1 MTFDYKATGLPD
13 NPKWQAAAEM
23 CHAWLSQHMSM
34 FGQDGIA
41 RFMRDQPLAAA
52 QRIIDNCLDWSE
64 ESVTLALLGPAKGD
78 ALAAEALSR
87 RVFGD
92 RTVEILNAM
101 ADERKPRDAA
111 MKRDLNRLFIVEGIS
126 TMNDQ
131 MVGRKRIDAHHQTR
145 WRILGSLQAEFAKV
159 KGQNPKLDV
168 VFEEAMRQSKD
179 ALNALD
185 KAAAAKKTPKPPG
198 L

>member
-1 MTFDYKATGLPD
+1 MAFDYSTTGLPE
-13 NPKWQAAAEM
+13 NPKWRAAAEM
-23 CHAWLSQHMSM
+23 CHAWLTKNMSM
-34 FGQDGIA
+34 FGQEGIA
-41 RFMRDQPLAAA
+41 RFMRDQPVAAA
-52 QRIIDNCLDWSE
+52 NRIVDNCSDWSE

-78 ALAAEALSR
+78 ALSAETLSR

-92 RTVEILNAM
+92 RTVELLHVMN
-101 ADERKPRDAA
+101 DESKPRDAA
-111 MKRDLNRLFIVEGIS
+111 MIRDLNRIFIVEGIS

-145 WRILGSLQAEFAKV
+145 WRILGSLQAEFVKV

-168 VFEEAMRQSKD
+168 VFEEALRQSKD

-185 KAAAAKKTPKPPG
+185 KAAMAKKNNKPPG